1 MTDRQAKTT
10 PRYHFS
16 HSRLAEK
23 KKNPKAWHILWAK
36 LCRNRYF
43 YTLLLGVCIGTVS
56 IKGTWCISEL
66 QMHASFNPAIFTLK
80 KYFYT
85 FEFMLQICF
94 HMLETHRG
102 AGAGTGSSASGGR
115 VWGMGGRRH
124 VRLQKQQEAAP
135 KAAQ

>member
-16 HSRLAEK
+16 HSRLAE

-43 YTLLLGVCIGTVS
+43 YTLLLGVYIVTVS

-80 KYFYT
+80 KYFHT

-94 HMLETHRG
+94 HMLEMTHRG
-102 AGAGTGSSASGGR
+102 AGAGTGLPVAGSGEWAAGAMSGR
-115 VWGMGGRRH
+115 
-124 VRLQKQQEAAP
+124 
-135 KAAQ
+135 KAARSSP